1 MRASP
6 LKDDSRCTEL
16 PGLKELYVAG
26 KLFVQKESLF
36 SLYREYFEG
45 LSLTP
50 RRGYCIISKDLGN
63 GGGKLSAVFSRKEV
77 FPYIKSVGH
86 LERNFYELIPG
97 SVPRIPY
104 FDIDAPRNGGEEKDR
119 GETILTKTIKHISY
133 IFRECFGKTLAKSDF
148 TIFTSST
155 EQKDSF
161 HVYINNYF
169 FSNKED
175 AKEFTNRVRGSLS
188 EEGKEYEHFL
198 DNKVYSSWQPIRLL
212 KCHKRGKSLDSTKR
226 ALTKDPKLFIC
237 DVEGCERLPHLARV
251 KIRAYLTKDIV
262 VSSEREEKAM
272 KVLYKLPGAED
283 SLEHKR
289 TVEGKGHLILNFDM
303 VCPWYCPICNREH
316 DNASNLNSAYVVVGP
331 VNIWLKCR
339 SASANKKEGE
349 EEPRLLLLGRKRKE
363 RNGIL
368 PCLIDPEEHWYWS
381 NFASEYSEKCY
392 GTFEEMKEDI
402 IPNMRRVFSF
412 IPGHGDVVIK
422 ANKENCF
429 KVHKTSFVKSSPI
442 KFFLGKGENVIP
454 ISLGK
459 FFQKYHLSFAS
470 QGMTF
475 FPYSPHEDISR
486 VPVEYV
492 NTFEGFKA
500 HPKDE
505 DVDIERLRPLLS
517 HIKEVWAD
525 GSEENYMYILSWLS
539 AIIKNPREK
548 TGIALVILSDS
559 QGAGKGVITDFLLD
573 KVFGRKLGT
582 CIGDLERVVH
592 RFNSV
597 LNNRLLVVLDEVRAV
612 DASDYHKSFD
622 VIKHLIT
629 EKTVQIEKKGV
640 ETSEEPSFVNFL
652 LTTNNAFAVKVEQ
665 SDRRYAMFRCS
676 DKRAKDFDYFS
687 ELCRTLDHDCASN
700 FMKFLLE
707 FEGVNIKK
715 IPETGLKEECR
726 ASSKTPIQL
735 FLEDFSADEYEKDRD
750 GWIVAAEIYQDF
762 TLWAQQNGYRNIP
775 NMSVFGKSTG
785 KTFEKKRQKK
795 NGKQCRLWKYMGE

>member
-6 LKDDSRCTEL
+6 QKDDSRCTKIS
-16 PGLKELYVAG
+16 GLTDLYVAG

-36 SLYREYFEG
+36 SLYRECFEG
-45 LSLTP
+45 CSLTP
-50 RRGYCIISKDLGN
+50 KRGYSIVSKDVGDN
-63 GGGKLSAVFSRKEV
+63 GCKLSAVFLRKDV
-77 FPYIKSVGH
+77 FPYIKRLGH
-86 LERNFYELIPG
+86 LERNLYELVPG

-104 FDIDAPRNGGEEKDR
+104 FDIDAPRTGGEDEGRGKD
-119 GETILTKTIKHISY
+119 ILDTTLKHIAY
-133 IFRECFGKTLAKSDF
+133 IFRECFGKTLGKDEISK
-148 TIFTSST
+148 FTSST
-155 EQKDSF
+155 KSKDSF

-175 AKEFTNRVRGSLS
+175 AKEFTNRVKMSLA
-188 EEGKEYEHFL
+188 EEGKGYEQFL
-198 DNKVYSSWQPIRLL
+198 DNRVYSSWQPIRLM
-212 KCHKRGKSLDSTKR
+212 KCHKRGKPLDSTKK
-226 ALTKDPKLFIC
+226 AMTKNPKLFIC
-237 DVEGCERLPHLARV
+237 DVEGCERLPSLV
-251 KIRAYLTKDIV
+251 QTKIQVYLRQDIV
-262 VSSEREEKAM
+262 PSSEREEEALE
-272 KVLYKLPGAED
+272 VLYKLPGAED
-283 SLEHKR
+283 SLEHKKTIDR
-289 TVEGKGHLILNFDM
+289 DSHLILNFNM
-303 VCPWYCPICNREH
+303 VCPWHCPICDREH

-349 EEPRLLLLGRKRKE
+349 EEPKFLLLGRKRKE
-363 RNGIL
+363 RNGIQ
-368 PCLIDPEEHWYWS
+368 PCLIDPDEHWYWS
-381 NFASEYSEKCY
+381 NFASEYSEKRY
-392 GTFEEMKEDI
+392 RTHDEMKEDI

-412 IPGHGDVVIK
+412 IPGHGDVVVK

-429 KVHKTSFVKSSPI
+429 KLHKISFVKSSPI
-442 KFFLGKGENVIP
+442 KFFLGEGENVLP
-454 ISLGK
+454 ISLSK
-459 FFQKYHLSFAS
+459 FFQRHHLSFAS

-475 FPYSPHEDISR
+475 FPYSPYEDISR
-486 VPVEYV
+486 IPIEYI

-505 DVDIERLRPLLS
+505 EIDMEKLRLLLS

-525 GSEENYMYILSWLS
+525 GSEENYVYILSWLS
-539 AIIKNPREK
+539 VIIKNPREK

-652 LTTNNAFAVKVEQ
+652 LTTNNSFVVKVEQ

-687 ELCRTLDHDCASN
+687 GLCKALDYECASN

-726 ASSKTPIQL
+726 TSSKTPIQL
-735 FLEDFSADEYEKDRD
+735 FLEDFSAEEYEKDD
-750 GWIVAAEIYQDF
+750 EGWILATEIYQDF
-762 TLWAQQNGYRNIP
+762 TIWAQQNGYRNIP
-775 NMSVFGKSTG
+775 NMSVFGKSTVRN
-785 KTFEKKRQKK
+785 FEKKRGRVG
-795 NGKQCRLWKYMGE
+795 GKVSSLWRHIG